1 LARRSSPECWEVRH
15 DFESVLRNAQ
25 KIGDRQRTLSAGGVL
40 RSDERF
46 PIVSLDERAPDSIEA
61 RILVHGEEENGRT
74 YMMLEATDAK
84 VYVVSHTR
92 RMQQMRSTGGL
103 RPNTFVQLHRVTSG
117 GIASIEIEELGAAEK
132 ILENRAYLAATAKR
146 LARRGVIPTE
156 DGWGGWLGRY
166 QQAVRRAVEEL
177 VQERAPRRERKPSG
191 ISR

>member
-1 LARRSSPECWEVRH
+1 LARRSSPDGWEVRH

-103 RPNTFVQLHRVTSG
+103 RPNTFVQLHRVMSG
-117 GIASIEIEELGAAEK
+117 GIASIEIEELGAAET
-132 ILENRAYLAATAKR
+132 ILERIVPIWRRPRNAWPAGESSRQKTAGVVGSGDTNRRSA
-146 LARRGVIPTE
+146 
-156 DGWGGWLGRY
+156 GR
-166 QQAVRRAVEEL
+166 
-177 VQERAPRRERKPSG
+177 
-191 ISR
+191 